1 MIVADLPP
9 LEQDRIVCSISAAE
23 AYAIP
28 ADIMLAIAEIEG
40 GKPQLQ
46 VEGGKPQLQVA
57 NTNRTYDIGYMQFN
71 SSYIADL
78 TNRYSYDYQTIA
90 EADGCY
96 SFYLAA
102 WRIASHIKNDKG
114 SIWQKSANYH
124 SRTPKYNLIYQKK
137 LISSARKWALWLN
150 KHFTTVNLQK
160 EEK

>member
-28 ADIMLAIAEIEG
+28 ADIMLA
-40 GKPQLQ
+40 
-46 VEGGKPQLQVA
+46 
-57 NTNRTYDIGYMQFN
+57 
-71 SSYIADL
+71 
-78 TNRYSYDYQTIA
+78 IA

>member
-46 VEGGKPQLQVA
+46 VA

-78 TNRYSYDYQTIA
+78 TNRYSYDYLTIA